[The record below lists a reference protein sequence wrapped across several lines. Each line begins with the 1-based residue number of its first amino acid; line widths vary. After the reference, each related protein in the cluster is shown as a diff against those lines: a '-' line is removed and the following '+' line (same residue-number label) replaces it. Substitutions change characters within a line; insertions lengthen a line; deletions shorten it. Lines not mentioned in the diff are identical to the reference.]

1 MKRALSV
8 VLLLFVGASV
18 AYLVVSET
26 RSRSTT
32 TDSAGSVAP
41 LRDGATV
48 ELPVPGKRS
57 ALAEAGSAAGVV
69 AYYFH
74 GTMRCPTCLKMER
87 YAREAIEEALAA
99 EINAGLLEWRAVD
112 YDEPA
117 NEHFLKEYGLTA
129 SALVVLSQG
138 QAGATSW
145 RNLDRIWDLVSDEAS
160 FKEYVVET
168 VNAMLRGES

>member
-1 MKRALSV
+1 
-8 VLLLFVGASV
+8 
-18 AYLVVSET
+18 
-26 RSRSTT
+26 
-32 TDSAGSVAP
+32 
-41 LRDGATV
+41 
-48 ELPVPGKRS
+48 
-57 ALAEAGSAAGVV
+57 
-69 AYYFH
+69 
-74 GTMRCPTCLKMER
+74 MER